1 MEKTMQIKSKTK
13 EKIIK
18 TFLNLSANQDVSE
31 IGTST
36 IIASS
41 GISRGT
47 FYNHFKNK
55 KDILEYIE
63 RMMCKS
69 IDEVFK
75 RIDPNDDN
83 YIDELM
89 DEIFPIIYND
99 REYNNVLYLY
109 YQSEFFDF
117 IIDRY
122 SKYFNNVFKNY
133 NKEILNK
140 PKYFTIQYFF
150 RVMLNVILLWISEPI
165 PVPPEEFKPVFKKTM
180 NTSIADICGIE
191 I

>member
-1 MEKTMQIKSKTK
+1 MQIKSKTK

-18 TFLNLSANQDVSE
+18 TFLNLSANEDVSE

-36 IIASS
+36 IIAVS
-41 GISRGT
+41 GVSRGT

-55 KDILEYIE
+55 KDILEHVE
-63 RMMCKS
+63 KMLCKS

-75 RIDPNDDN
+75 KTNPNDDN
-83 YIDELM
+83 YVDKLM
-89 DEIFPIIYND
+89 DEIFPIIYDD

-109 YQSEFFDF
+109 HQSEFFDF
-117 IIDRY
+117 ITERY
-122 SKYFNNVFKNY
+122 SKYFQNFFENY
-133 NKEILNK
+133 NRKILNR

-150 RVMLNVILLWISEPI
+150 RVMLNVILLWLSDPF

>member
-1 MEKTMQIKSKTK
+1 MKIKSKSK

-18 TFLNLSANQDVSE
+18 TFLNLSASEDIGE
-31 IGTST
+31 IGTSN
-36 IIASS
+36 IIAVS
-41 GISRGT
+41 GVSRGT

-63 RMMCKS
+63 KMMCKS
-69 IDEVFK
+69 IDEVFRK
-75 RIDPNDDN
+75 VDQNDEN

-99 REYNNVLYLY
+99 REYNKVLYLY

-117 IIDRY
+117 ITERY
-122 SKYFNNVFKNY
+122 SKYFSGLFKNY
-133 NKEILNK
+133 NKKIANW
-140 PKYFTIQYFF
+140 PQYFTIQYFF
-150 RVMLNVILLWISEPI
+150 RMMLNIILLWLSEPF
-165 PVPPEEFKPVFKKTM
+165 PVDPDEFKYIFKELM

>member
-1 MEKTMQIKSKTK
+1 MQIKSKTK
-13 EKIIK
+13 QKIIK
-18 TFLNLSANQDVSE
+18 TFLNLSASEDISE

-36 IIASS
+36 IIAGS
-41 GISRGT
+41 GVSRAT

-55 KDILEYIE
+55 RDILEYIE
-63 RMMCKS
+63 KMMCKS

-75 RIDPNDDN
+75 KIDPNDDN
-83 YIDELM
+83 YMDELM
-89 DEIFPIIYND
+89 DEIFPIIYDD

-109 YQSEFFDF
+109 HQSEFFDF
-117 IIDRY
+117 ITERY
-122 SKYFNNVFKNY
+122 SKYFDKFFKDY
-133 NKEILNK
+133 SRQILSR

-150 RVMLNVILLWISEPI
+150 RVMLNVILLWLSDPF
-165 PVPPEEFKPVFKKTM
+165 PVSPEEFKPIFKKIM

>member
-1 MEKTMQIKSKTK
+1 MQIKSKTK

-18 TFLNLSANQDVSE
+18 TFLNLSTTRDVSE
-31 IGTST
+31 ISTST
-36 IIASS
+36 IIAVS

-63 RMMCKS
+63 KMMCKS

-75 RIDPNDDN
+75 RIDPDDDN

-89 DEIFPIIYND
+89 DEIFPIIYED

-109 YQSEFFDF
+109 HQSEFFDF
-117 IIDRY
+117 ITDRY
-122 SKYFNNVFKNY
+122 SKYFNNIFENCNRK
-133 NKEILNK
+133 ILNR
-140 PKYFTIQYFF
+140 PKYFTIQYVF
-150 RVMLNVILLWISEPI
+150 RVMLNVILLWLSDPI
-165 PVPPEEFKPVFKKTM
+165 PVPPKEFKPVFKKTM
-180 NTSIADICGIE
+180 NTSISDICGME

>member
-1 MEKTMQIKSKTK
+1 MQIKSKTK